1 MELAVRLLLTPLVL
15 WVVAVVARRLG
26 PGAGGRLVGLPLTT
40 GPFLVVVALADGPSL
55 AASAARGVVAG
66 QISVVAFCATYA
78 HVARRLRP
86 RLALAAALGAG
97 LVSALALTVVTAT
110 WVAAVVVV
118 TAIAVCLS
126 TWPPVPGAV
135 PPTDERRWETPV
147 RMTVSGS
154 MVAGLSGAA
163 RVVGPQVAGVLS
175 SAPVILSVMTP
186 TTHRSG
192 GPSAAVAL
200 TRSAVA
206 SMPASVVFSA
216 VLAYALNLLP
226 PWPAFL
232 LAGAALLAADALVRA
247 TLPSRTVQRVA
258 QSCEL

>member
-1 MELAVRLLLTPLVL
+1 MELALRLLLTPLVVWL
-15 WVVAVVARRLG
+15 AAVVARRLG

-40 GPFLVVVALADGPSL
+40 GPFVVVVALADGPSL
-55 AASAARGVVAG
+55 AAAAARGVVAG

-86 RLALAAALGAG
+86 RVALAAALGAG
-97 LVSALALTVVTAT
+97 LVAALVLTLVAAT
-110 WVAAVVVV
+110 WAAAVIVVA
-118 TAIAVCLS
+118 AIAVCLC
-126 TWPPVPGAV
+126 TWPPVPAAIPAAG
-135 PPTDERRWETPV
+135 ERRWETPV

-154 MVAGLSGAA
+154 LVAGLSGAA
-163 RVVGPQVAGVLS
+163 KVVGPQLAGVLS

-186 TTHRSG
+186 TAHRAA

-200 TRSAVA
+200 TRGAVA

-216 VLAYALNLLP
+216 VLAYALLLLP

-232 LAGAALLAADALVRA
+232 LAGAALLLADALVRA
-247 TLPSRTVQRVA
+247 TLAARTTQRRA
-258 QSCEL
+258 QSSEL